1 VFRDTNGQV
10 RLPTLVTVG
19 ATVVVGVVLFAA
31 LLNMVGGGGGYQATF
46 VFPHATNLFAGSRA
60 QIDGFNAGRIKGLE
74 VRDGKALVKV
84 TVDDRHAPLREG
96 TTARIDYQSLPGER
110 IVAITPGPET
120 NAALPDGAM
129 ITATTPRVELDQ
141 ILTALDPETRAALRR
156 IVPGLE
162 EALAGNEDDVGQTL
176 EAAGP
181 ALHAATDVL
190 DAIGGDGP
198 ALETLLTSVRDL
210 AERLVARRESVR
222 GIIDGFDRNLSQTAK
237 RSEELAAGLGELPA
251 TLRAADSV
259 LGRVPP
265 AAAASLPLL
274 RDLLPAVQ
282 ALPAAAADLR
292 PFLAE
297 LRPALAELRP
307 ALVSLA
313 AVLAET
319 PSLLDTAHAVVPPVT
334 GVLSSLL
341 PVLDYL
347 RPYTPELAGVIS
359 NLASAS
365 ANYDAN
371 GHFLRI
377 YVSSGSLLL
386 GSTTGQLNPAITAN
400 PSRPPGEL
408 EGQPLTDAAGSAV
421 R

>member
-1 VFRDTNGQV
+1 MTAR
-10 RLPTLVTVG
+10 RLVTIG
-19 ATVVVGVVLFAA
+19 AAVVVAVAVVGGVLRLAGF
-31 LLNMVGGGGGYQATF
+31 GGGGRYQATF
-46 VFPHATNLFAGSRA
+46 VFPHATNLFGGSRV
-60 QIDGFNAGRIKGLE
+60 QIDGFNVGLVDGLE

-84 TVDDRHAPLREG
+84 HLDDEHAPLREG
-96 TTARIDYQSLPGER
+96 TTARIDWQSLPGER
-110 IVAITPGPET
+110 IVQIAPGPET

-129 ITATTPRVELDQ
+129 ITATTPRIEIDQ
-141 ILTALDPETRAALRR
+141 VLSALDPETRAEIRR
-156 IVPGLE
+156 IIPGLDQ
-162 EALAGNEDDVGQTL
+162 ALAGHEDDLGATL

-181 ALHAATDVL
+181 ALHTATDVL
-190 DAIGGDGP
+190 EAIGSDGP
-198 ALETLLTSVRDL
+198 ALQTLLTSVRDL
-210 AERLVARRESVR
+210 AQRLVARRDSVR
-222 GIIDGFDRNLSQTAK
+222 GIIDGFDRNLAQTAK
-237 RSEELAAGLGELPA
+237 RSEDLAAGLDELPS
-251 TLRAADSV
+251 TLQAANSV

-297 LRPALAELRP
+297 LQPTLAELRP

-313 AVLAET
+313 TVLGET
-319 PSLLDTAHAVVPPVT
+319 PSLLDTAHAVVPPAT

-347 RPYTPELAGVIS
+347 RPYTPELAGLIA
-359 NLASAS
+359 NLNSAS

-371 GHFLRI
+371 GHFLRV

-386 GSTTGQLNPAITAN
+386 GGVTGPLNPNIKAN
-400 PSRPPGEL
+400 PDRLPGEL
-408 EGQPLTDAAGSAV
+408 EGQPLTDAAGSPV